1 MDKVYCGELNAYY
14 GAMLNEHQSEI
25 LRLYYDCDMSLSEI
39 AEIYGTS
46 RQAVREGIVRSTEK
60 LRSYEEKL
68 GLIQKVK
75 TLSENV
81 KRIINAVDTEDTS
94 EIKRRLTALENQIKE
109 I

>member
-14 GAMLNEHQSEI
+14 GTMLTDHQSEI
-25 LRLYYDCDMSLSEI
+25 LRLYYDCDMSLAEI

-75 TLSENV
+75 TLSDSV
-81 KRIINAVDTEDTS
+81 KRIIDAVDAEDGAS
-94 EIKRRLTALENQIKE
+94 IKSRLIALEKQIKE

>member
-1 MDKVYCGELNAYY
+1 MDKVVCGELNAYY
-14 GAMLNEHQSEI
+14 GGLLNEHQSEI

-68 GLIQKVK
+68 GLIDKVK
-75 TLSENV
+75 SLSV
-81 KRIINAVDTEDTS
+81 SLAHIIDAIDEEDK
-94 EIKRRLTALENQIKE
+94 EDIKRKLTDLLNGIKE

>member
-14 GAMLNEHQSEI
+14 GGMLTEHQSEI

-39 AEIYGTS
+39 AEINGTS

-60 LRSYEEKL
+60 LRLYEEKL
-68 GLIQKVK
+68 GLIRKVK
-75 TLSENV
+75 DLSDSLKKIIDEMDEQENPDV
-81 KRIINAVDTEDTS
+81 KQKLIS
-94 EIKRRLTALENQIKE
+94 LLEGIKE

>member
-60 LRSYEEKL
+60 LRVYEEKL
-68 GLIQKVK
+68 GLIHKVK
-75 TLSENV
+75 SLSESLG
-81 KRIINAVDTEDTS
+81 RIIKDMDDASKE
-94 EIKRRLTALENQIKE
+94 EIKKELRELLDGIKE